1 MAGLCATTRRDGA
14 SFPHFVVARRSG
26 TLSTARSSLLE
37 LGKTGPRRCHPGSI
51 SRPLADKHTRFASH
65 PAVTGGWLKPL
76 ERCGLPGNSHTAGCT
91 LIDVRTHSKGTK
103 WGLPALAILVGT
115 LPCIISLLRAQSAA
129 APAHPPAPGSGEI
142 SGPPQN
148 PAFFSLS
155 EVRPGMTGTAW
166 TVFQGAAPEPMQVE
180 ILGVLRGARGPG
192 QDLILAQL
200 HGAKPE
206 YTGVVDGMSG
216 SPVYINGKLL
226 GSLSYRIG
234 QFAKDPIAGI
244 TPIEQMLEVR
254 DMPLHDRA
262 DETQTVSAAFSPA
275 PGASPSPSLAD
286 SLTAGDMTFQPM
298 ETPLV
303 MSGFRPEAI
312 RFWQQQTAGTTL
324 EPVVAGG
331 GMSGPGSSSG
341 PGESA
346 SATLEPGSAVSMQLI
361 RGDLEVAATCTV
373 TYIDPRQ
380 LLACGHPVLGAGPV
394 SLPMTT
400 AEVVTTLAS
409 PLNAFKI
416 INTGVTVGAFTEDRE
431 SAIRGIPGAKAQMI
445 PVHIDIDAPY
455 GPGKDG
461 RHVNVEILDLPS
473 LTPVAVQA
481 VLFESLSETNEG
493 SASLSYHLAG
503 NIDVADFP
511 PVPLDLWASAGDV
524 APAPL
529 LLSLLAGERFARLY
543 SNGARQGVVRQIH
556 FHIQAVPRNVQVT
569 LVQARVVSRD
579 IVHAGDTVEV
589 EATLRLWGQ
598 HERNVRIAVKLPAR
612 LAEGNLR
619 LLVSD
624 AATLDRTLLQP
635 RVPAPPVDL
644 ETVLVEAR
652 NQHPADRIYVSLL
665 APEAQGEINGQTL
678 TSVPLS
684 LANAFEP
691 LRSTKQAG
699 LNGESAE
706 LAGEAPAG
714 GVLSGYQI
722 LTVHIDPGGGL
733 N

>member
-1 MAGLCATTRRDGA
+1 
-14 SFPHFVVARRSG
+14 
-26 TLSTARSSLLE
+26 
-37 LGKTGPRRCHPGSI
+37 
-51 SRPLADKHTRFASH
+51 
-65 PAVTGGWLKPL
+65 
-76 ERCGLPGNSHTAGCT
+76 
-91 LIDVRTHSKGTK
+91 
-103 WGLPALAILVGT
+103 LPALAILVGMA
-115 LPCIISLLRAQSAA
+115 PCFPPLLRAQSAA
-129 APAHPPAPGSGEI
+129 APDHLPVPGSGPAREI

-148 PAFFSLS
+148 PGFFPLS

-206 YTGVVDGMSG
+206 YTGVVEGMSG
-216 SPVYINGKLL
+216 SPVYVGGKLL

-254 DMPLHDRA
+254 DTPLHDPA
-262 DETQTVSAAFSPA
+262 GETQTASAAFPPA
-275 PGASPSPSLAD
+275 PGARLSPSPAGSLA
-286 SLTAGDMTFQPM
+286 AGDMTFQPM

-303 MSGFRPEAI
+303 MSGFRPETI

-331 GMSGPGSSSG
+331 GLSGLGSSSALR
-341 PGESA
+341 ESA
-346 SATLEPGSAVSMQLI
+346 SVAHPALEPGSAVSMQLI

-400 AEVVTTLAS
+400 AEVITTLAS

-416 INTGVTVGAFTEDRE
+416 VNTGVTVGAFTEDRE
-431 SAIRGIPGAKAQMI
+431 SALRGILGAQAQMI
-445 PVHIDIDAPY
+445 PIHIAISAEAPT
-455 GPGKDG
+455 PARKVN
-461 RHVNVEILDLPS
+461 RNVNVEILDLPS

-493 SASLSYHLAG
+493 SASLSYHLTG

-511 PVPLDLWASAGDV
+511 SVPLDLWASAGD
-524 APAPL
+524 ATPAPL
-529 LLSLLAGERFARLY
+529 ELALLAGERFTRLY
-543 SNGARQGVVRQIH
+543 SNGARQGVVRRIDL
-556 FHIQAVPRNVQVT
+556 HIQAVPRRVQVA
-569 LVQARVVSRD
+569 LVQARLVSSD
-579 IVHAGDTVEV
+579 IVHAGETIEV
-589 EATLRLWGQ
+589 EATLRPWQ
-598 HERNVRIAVKLPAR
+598 QPERNVRIAVKLPAR

-635 RVPAPPVDL
+635 RAPVSPVDL
-644 ETVLVEAR
+644 ETVLAEAR
-652 NQHPADRIYVSLL
+652 NQHPANRIYVSLL
-665 APEAQGEINGQTL
+665 APEAQGVINGQTL
-678 TSVPLS
+678 TSLPLS
-684 LANAFEP
+684 VANALEP
-691 LRSTKQAG
+691 LRSTQEAG

-706 LAGEAPAG
+706 VAGEAPAG
-714 GVLSGYQI
+714 GVLSGFQI
-722 LTVHIDPGGGL
+722 LTVHIEPGGGL